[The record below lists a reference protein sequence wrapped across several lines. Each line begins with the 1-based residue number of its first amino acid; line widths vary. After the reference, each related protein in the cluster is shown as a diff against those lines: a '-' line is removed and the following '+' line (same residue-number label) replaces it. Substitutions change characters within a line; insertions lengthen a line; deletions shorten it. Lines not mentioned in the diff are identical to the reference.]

1 MDLKVFTQSVLQHQ
15 ARLFRVAKLFLR
27 NTEEAEDTVQEI
39 FLRLWDKRQQLEAY
53 NSVEALA
60 VQMTKNLCL
69 DKLKS
74 HTYNY
79 TSTGLE
85 TVEVSAKTFT
95 PHEQTE
101 LTDTNELLKKIIDD
115 LPEIQKTIL
124 HLRDVEEY
132 SFEEIEQITG
142 QTINNIR
149 VILSRARKS
158 VRELYQKT
166 NNYVSGN

>member
-15 ARLFRVAKLFLR
+15 SRLFRVAKLFLK

-39 FLRLWDKRQQLEAY
+39 FLKLWDKRQQLEAY

-74 HTYNY
+74 HAYNY

-85 TVEVSAKTFT
+85 TVEVSAKTYT
-95 PHEQTE
+95 PHEQAE
-101 LTDTNELLKKIIDD
+101 LADSNELLKKIIDD

-158 VRELYQKT
+158 VRDSYQKT

>member
-1 MDLKVFTQSVLQHQ
+1 MDLKVFTQAVLSHQ

-27 NTEEAEDTVQEI
+27 NNEEAEDTVQEI
-39 FLRLWDKRQQLEAY
+39 LLKLWDKRQQLDHY
-53 NSVEALA
+53 QSVEALA

-74 HTYNY
+74 HAY
-79 TSTGLE
+79 TKTE
-85 TVEVSAKTFT
+85 AMPDTVEVKELART

-101 LTDTNELLKKIIDD
+101 LSDSNQLLKSIIDN
-115 LPEIQKTIL
+115 LPELQKTIL

-132 SFEEIEQITG
+132 SFEEIEEITG

-158 VRELYQKT
+158 VRDSYLKV
-166 NNYVSGN
+166 NSYVSGN

>member
-15 ARLFRVAKLFLR
+15 SRLFRVAKLFLK

-39 FLRLWDKRQQLEAY
+39 FLRLWDKRQQLDAY

-74 HTYNY
+74 HAYNY

-85 TVEVSAKTFT
+85 TVEVSTRNYT

-101 LTDTNELLKKIIDD
+101 LADSNELLKKIIDD

-158 VRELYQKT
+158 VRDSYLKT

>member
-1 MDLKVFTQSVLQHQ
+1 MDLKVFTQSVLLHQ
-15 ARLFRVAKLFLR
+15 ARLFRVAKLYLR
-27 NTEEAEDTVQEI
+27 NSEEAEDTVQEI
-39 FLRLWDKRQQLEAY
+39 FLRLWDKRQQLGAY
-53 NSVEALA
+53 QSVEALA

-74 HTYNY
+74 HAFSH

-85 TVEVSAKTFT
+85 AIEVSTTTYT

-101 LTDTNELLKKIIDD
+101 LSDTNQLLRNIIDD
-115 LPEIQKTIL
+115 LPELQKTIL

-132 SFEEIEQITG
+132 SFEEIEQVTG

-158 VRELYQKT
+158 VRDSYLKT

>member
-15 ARLFRVAKLFLR
+15 ARLYRVAKLYLK
-27 NTEEAEDTVQEI
+27 NAEEAEDTVQEV
-39 FLRLWDKRQQLEAY
+39 FLKLWDKRQQLEAY
-53 NSVEALA
+53 QSVEALA

-74 HTYNY
+74 YAYNHTQ
-79 TSTGLE
+79 TGLE
-85 TVEVSAKTFT
+85 TIDMGEIAYT
-95 PHEQTE
+95 PYEQVE
-101 LTDTNELLKKIIDD
+101 LTDSNELLKKIIDA
-115 LPEIQKTIL
+115 LPEIQKTVL

-132 SFEEIEQITG
+132 SFEDIEQVTG
-142 QTINNIR
+142 LTVNNIR

-158 VRELYQKT
+158 VRDSYLKV

>member
-27 NTEEAEDTVQEI
+27 NREEAEDTVQEI
-39 FLRLWDKRQQLEAY
+39 FLRLWDKRQQLDTY

-74 HTYNY
+74 HANNRVDTDIE
-79 TSTGLE
+79 TLQVKETGH
-85 TVEVSAKTFT
+85 S
-95 PHEQTE
+95 PHTQME
-101 LTDTNELLKKIIDD
+101 LSDSGQLIRNLIES
-115 LPEIQKTIL
+115 LPELQKIIL

-132 SFEEIEQITG
+132 SFEEIQEITG

-158 VRELYQKT
+158 VRDSYLKT
-166 NNYVSGN
+166 NDYVSGN

>member
-1 MDLKVFTQSVLQHQ
+1 MDLKVFTQSVLPHQ
-15 ARLFRVAKLFLR
+15 SRLYRVAKLFLR
-27 NTEEAEDTVQEI
+27 NNEEAEDTVQEI
-39 FLRLWDKRQQLEAY
+39 FLRLWDKRQQLGAY
-53 NSVEALA
+53 QSVEALA

-74 HTYNY
+74 HAFSH

-85 TVEVSAKTFT
+85 TVDVSATNYT
-95 PHEQTE
+95 PHEQAE
-101 LTDTNELLKKIIDD
+101 LSDTNQLLKNIIDN
-115 LPEIQKTIL
+115 LPELQKTIL

-132 SFEEIEQITG
+132 SFEEIEQVTG

-158 VRELYQKT
+158 VRDVYLKT
-166 NNYVSGN
+166 NNYESGN

>member
-1 MDLKVFTQSVLQHQ
+1 MDLKIFTQSVLLHQ
-15 ARLFRVAKLFLR
+15 ARLFRVAKLYLR
-27 NTEEAEDTVQEI
+27 NSEEAEDTVQEI
-39 FLRLWDKRQQLEAY
+39 FLRLWDKRQQLGAY
-53 NSVEALA
+53 NSIEALA

-74 HTYNY
+74 HALSH

-85 TVEVSAKTFT
+85 TIEMSTPGYT

-101 LTDTNELLKKIIDD
+101 LADSNELLKKIIDD

-158 VRELYQKT
+158 VRDSYSKT